1 MMIDNMMVDAGEYD
15 YVIVGAG
22 SAGCL
27 LANRLS
33 ADPAVRVLLLEA
45 GGEDNS
51 PWIAIPV
58 GYLYCIGHKHIDWRF
73 KTAAE
78 PGLGGRAIDYPRGK
92 VLGGSSSINAMIY
105 MRGQSADY
113 DGWRQAGN
121 TGWSWD
127 DVLPYFKAHE
137 DFFGG
142 AGQHHGAGGPLRVE
156 RQRLH
161 WPILDVFRE
170 ACVEQGIP
178 RTPDFNR
185 GDNSG
190 VGYFMVT
197 QRRGTRMSSSRAF
210 LKPALHRQ
218 NLRVLTHART
228 RAVTVE
234 NGMAT
239 GVRFDCRGQE
249 TFVRARGEVVLAA
262 GAIGT
267 PQILELSGIGRGDI
281 LARHGIPV
289 SHELPGVGENL
300 QDHLQL
306 RLIYRIQDA
315 LTLNELAA
323 TLSGKARI
331 GLDYFFRRRGPMT
344 MAPSQLGAFAKSDPA
359 QATPNL
365 QFHCQPLSLDRFGTP
380 LHRFPGVTA
389 SVCNLR
395 PESRGTVH
403 IAGADPGADP
413 TLTLNYLSAA
423 RDQQVAVD
431 AIRLAR
437 RIMASQAF
445 APHAP
450 AELTPGPA
458 LQSDEDLVRGAGVI
472 GTTIFHPVGTAKMGQ
487 DRLAVVDERLRVHG
501 LGRLRVIDASIM
513 PTIVSGNT
521 NAPTY
526 MIAEKGAAMIKEDSR
541 GL

>member
-1 MMIDNMMVDAGEYD
+1 MIAAGEYD

-22 SAGCL
+22 TAGCL

-33 ADPAVRVLLLEA
+33 SDPGVRVLLLEA

-51 PWIAIPV
+51 PWITIPV
-58 GYLYCIGHKHIDWRF
+58 GYLYCIGHKRIDWRF

-113 DGWRQAGN
+113 DRWRQSGN
-121 TGWSWD
+121 TGWGWD
-127 DVLPYFKAHE
+127 DVLPFFTAHE
-137 DFFGG
+137 DFFAG
-142 AGQHHGAGGPLRVE
+142 ADEHHGAGGPLRVE

-178 RTPDFNR
+178 RSDDFNR
-185 GDNSG
+185 GDNAG

-197 QRRGTRMSSSRAF
+197 QRRGTRMSGSRAF
-210 LKPALHRQ
+210 LKPVLHRQ

-228 RAVTVE
+228 RAVTVR
-234 NGMAT
+234 GRVAT
-239 GVRFDCRGQE
+239 GVRFECQGQD
-249 TFVRARGEVVLAA
+249 TFVRARGEVILAA
-262 GAIGT
+262 GAIGS
-267 PQILELSGIGRGDI
+267 PQILELSGIGRGDV
-281 LARHGIPV
+281 LSRHGIPV
-289 SHELPGVGENL
+289 VHELAGVGENL

-306 RLIYRIQDA
+306 RLIYRIRNA
-315 LTLNELAA
+315 LTLNELAGS
-323 TLSGKARI
+323 LLGKARI
-331 GLDYFFRRRGPMT
+331 ALEYAFLRRGPMT
-344 MAPSQLGAFAKSDPA
+344 MAPSQLGAFARSDPSLE
-359 QATPNL
+359 TPNL

-380 LHRFPGVTA
+380 LHGFPGVTA

-403 IAGADPGADP
+403 ITSPAHDADPSIM
-413 TLTLNYLSAA
+413 LNYLSAA

-437 RIMASQAF
+437 RIMASKAF

-450 AELTPGPA
+450 EELKPGPA
-458 LQSDEDLVRGAGVI
+458 LQSDEDLARGAGDI
-472 GTTIFHPVGTAKMGQ
+472 GTTIFHPVGTAKMGR
-487 DRLAVVDERLRVHG
+487 DNMAVVDERLRVHG
-501 LGRLRVIDASIM
+501 VGRLRVIDASIM

-526 MIAEKGAAMIKEDSR
+526 MIAEKGAAMIRADRKAV
-541 GL
+541 

>member
-1 MMIDNMMVDAGEYD
+1 MIDAGAYD

-33 ADPAVRVLLLEA
+33 ADPTVRVLLLEA

-51 PWIAIPV
+51 PWITIPV
-58 GYLYCIGHKHIDWRF
+58 GYLYCIGHKRIDWRF

-78 PGLGGRAIDYPRGK
+78 PGLGGRSIDYPRGK

-121 TGWSWD
+121 TGWGWD
-127 DVLPYFKAHE
+127 DVLPCFKAHE
-137 DFFGG
+137 DFFAG
-142 AGQHHGAGGPLRVE
+142 ADAHHGAGGPLRVE

-178 RTPDFNR
+178 RSSDFNR

-190 VGYFMVT
+190 VGYFMVN
-197 QRRGTRMSSSRAF
+197 QRRGTRMSGARAF
-210 LKPALHRQ
+210 LKPVLHRQ

-228 RAVTVE
+228 RAVALR
-234 NGMAT
+234 NGVAA
-239 GVRFDCRGQE
+239 GVRFQCQDQE
-249 TFVRARGEVVLAA
+249 WFAHARGEVILAA
-262 GAIGT
+262 GAIGS
-267 PQILELSGIGRGDI
+267 PQILELSGIGRGDV
-281 LARHGIPV
+281 LQGHGIPV
-289 SHELPGVGENL
+289 MHELPGVGENL

-306 RLIYRIQDA
+306 RLIYRIKDA
-315 LTLNELAA
+315 LTLNELAG
-323 TLSGKARI
+323 TLFGKARI
-331 GLDYFFRRRGPMT
+331 GLAYLFLRRGPMS
-344 MAPSQLGAFAKSDPA
+344 MAPSQLGAFAKSDPSL
-359 QATPNL
+359 ATPNL

-380 LHRFPGVTA
+380 LHEFPGVTA

-395 PESRGTVH
+395 PESRGSVH
-403 IAGADPGADP
+403 LASPAYDADP

-437 RIMASQAF
+437 RIMASAAF

-450 AELTPGPA
+450 EELKPGPA
-458 LQSDEDLVRGAGVI
+458 LQSDEALVRGAGEI

-487 DRLAVVDERLRVHG
+487 DRMAVVDERLRVRG

-526 MIAEKGAAMIKEDSR
+526 MIAEKGAALVKEDR
-541 GL
+541 NTP

>member
-1 MMIDNMMVDAGEYD
+1 MIDAGEYD

-33 ADPAVRVLLLEA
+33 ADPSVRVLLLEA

-58 GYLYCIGHKHIDWRF
+58 GYLYCIGHKRIDWRF

-113 DGWRQAGN
+113 DAWRQAGN
-121 TGWSWD
+121 TGWGWD
-127 DVLPYFKAHE
+127 DVLPCFKAHE
-137 DFFGG
+137 DFFAG
-142 AGQHHGAGGPLRVE
+142 ADEHHGAGGPLRVE

-161 WPILDVFRE
+161 WPILDVFRD

-178 RTPDFNR
+178 RTVDFNR

-197 QRRGTRMSSSRAF
+197 QRRGTRMSSARAF

-228 RAVTVE
+228 RAVTVQ
-234 NGMAT
+234 GGRAT
-239 GVRFDCRGQE
+239 GVRFDCQGTE
-249 TFVRARGEVVLAA
+249 TFAGARGEVILAA
-262 GAIGT
+262 GAIGS
-267 PQILELSGIGRGDI
+267 PQILELSGIGRGD
-281 LARHGIPV
+281 LLGRHGIAV
-289 SHELPGVGENL
+289 IHELPGVGENL

-306 RLIYRIQDA
+306 RLIYRIKDA

-323 TLSGKARI
+323 SLIGKARI
-331 GLDYFFRRRGPMT
+331 GLDYVLRRRGPMS
-344 MAPSQLGAFAKSDPA
+344 MAPSQLGAFARSDPS

-380 LHRFPGVTA
+380 LHGFPGVTA

-395 PESRGTVH
+395 PESRGSVH
-403 IAGADPGADP
+403 IAGPAHDADPV
-413 TLTLNYLSAA
+413 LTLNYLSAR
-423 RDQQVAVD
+423 RDQEVAVD

-437 RIMASQAF
+437 RIMATTAF

-450 AELTPGPA
+450 AELKPGPQ
-458 LQSDEDLVRGAGVI
+458 LQSDEDLVRGAGDI

-487 DRLAVVDERLRVHG
+487 DRMAVVDERLRLRG
-501 LGRLRVIDASIM
+501 LERLRVIDASIM

-526 MIAEKGAAMIKEDSR
+526 MIAEKGAAMVKEDR
-541 GL
+541 RAL

>member
-1 MMIDNMMVDAGEYD
+1 MIDAGEYD

-33 ADPAVRVLLLEA
+33 ADPKARVLLLEA

-51 PWIAIPV
+51 PWITIPV
-58 GYLYCIGHKHIDWRF
+58 GYLYCIGHKRIDWRF

-78 PGLGGRAIDYPRGK
+78 PGLGGRSIDYPRGK

-127 DVLPYFKAHE
+127 DVLPHFKAHE
-137 DFFGG
+137 DFFAG
-142 AGQHHGAGGPLRVE
+142 ADEHHGAGGPLRVE

-161 WPILDVFRE
+161 WPILDVFRD

-178 RTPDFNR
+178 RTADFNR
-185 GDNSG
+185 GDNAG

-197 QRRGTRMSSSRAF
+197 QRRGTRMSAARAF
-210 LKPALHRQ
+210 LKPALSRQ
-218 NLRVLTHART
+218 NLRVLTHVRA
-228 RAVTVE
+228 RAVAIRD
-234 NGMAT
+234 GAAA
-239 GVRFDCRGQE
+239 GVRFQCQGQE
-249 TFVRARGEVVLAA
+249 CFARARGEVILAA
-262 GAIGT
+262 GAIGS
-267 PQILELSGIGRGDI
+267 PQLLELSGIGRGDV
-281 LARHGIPV
+281 LQRHGIPV
-289 SHELPGVGENL
+289 VHELPGVGENL

-306 RLIYRIQDA
+306 RLIYKIQGA

-323 TLSGKARI
+323 TLTGKARI
-331 GLDYFFRRRGPMT
+331 GLEYIFLRRGPLT
-344 MAPSQLGAFAKSDPA
+344 MAPSQLGAFAKSDA
-359 QATPNL
+359 SQATPNL
-365 QFHCQPLSLDRFGTP
+365 QYHCQPLSLDRFGTP
-380 LHRFPGVTA
+380 LHDFPGVTA

-395 PESRGTVH
+395 PESRGSVH
-403 IAGADPGADP
+403 IASAAFDADPA
-413 TLTLNYLSAA
+413 LTLNYLSAA

-431 AIRLAR
+431 AIRLTR
-437 RIMASQAF
+437 RIMASNAF

-450 AELTPGPA
+450 QEMQPGPA
-458 LQSDEDLVRGAGVI
+458 LRSDEDLVRGAGEI
-472 GTTIFHPVGTAKMGQ
+472 GTTIFHPVGTARMGQ
-487 DRLAVVDERLRVHG
+487 DRLAVVDERLRVRG
-501 LGRLRVIDASIM
+501 LGRLRVIDAAIM
-513 PTIVSGNT
+513 PRIVSGNT

-526 MIAEKGAAMIKEDSR
+526 MIAEKGASLVKEDSKA
-541 GL
+541 L